1 MKGRGCDGRKGGQ
14 GKRGNTR
21 VERGD
26 MVLACSEER
35 HAQPTEEL
43 RGDDMKNKGYAG

>member
-1 MKGRGCDGRKGGQ
+1 MKGCGSDGRKGRQ
-14 GKRGNTR
+14 GNRGNTC

-35 HAQPTEEL
+35 HAQPTKEL
-43 RGDDMKNKGYAG
+43 RDDMKNKGYAG

>member
-1 MKGRGCDGRKGGQ
+1 MKGCGSDGRKGGQ

-21 VERGD
+21 VESGD
-26 MVLACSEER
+26 IACSEER